1 MWKDNPE
8 PVMNNY
14 PLNMLNIQTIRL
26 AGRRAEADSQRIMP
40 AAKMKRE
47 SVSTEL
53 IKDISIGKRNEKQLV
68 CVFYFW
74 LHRTGHSVSLHGQQG
89 TEQ

>member
-1 MWKDNPE
+1 
-8 PVMNNY
+8 
-14 PLNMLNIQTIRL
+14 MLNIQTIRL

-68 CVFYFW
+68 CVFYF
-74 LHRTGHSVSLHGQQG
+74 
-89 TEQ
+89 